1 MMPTLDDRNKPVDP
15 FNRKSIDDCSGE
27 EWDAASR
34 SYWAKTAIDKQL
46 YEEDPV
52 YSREDKVIRDWLN
65 DTEEEE
71 DLFDGSLFTD
81 TFRHD
86 RSICGEASTAHMIEE
101 EDRFEQIV
109 QILGPYYAISYC
121 HGAALD
127 ILMDID
133 NAHNSMSIDVAKVHL
148 SRMARLIN
156 ETEGV
161 NW

>member
-1 MMPTLDDRNKPVDP
+1 MMPTLDDRNKPIDP
-15 FNRKSIDDCSGE
+15 FNTRKSIDECSGE

-34 SYWAKTAIDKQL
+34 AYWAKTAIDKQL

-52 YSREDKVIRDWLN
+52 YSREEKIIKNSWLGGE
-65 DTEEEE
+65 DEE
-71 DLFDGSLFTD
+71 DLFSGNLFD
-81 TFRHD
+81 
-86 RSICGEASTAHMIEE
+86 EADQGDAEPVYKMIEE

-127 ILMDID
+127 ILMDLD
-133 NAHNSMSIDVAKVHL
+133 NAHNSNSIEVAKVHL

-156 ETEGV
+156 ETQGV

>member
-1 MMPTLDDRNKPVDP
+1 MPTLDDRNKPVDP
-15 FNRKSIDDCSGE
+15 YKTRQSIDECSGE
-27 EWDAASR
+27 EWDAATR
-34 SYWAKTAIDKQL
+34 QYWAKTAIDKQL

-52 YSREDKVIRDWLN
+52 YSREDKVIHDWLN
-65 DTEEEE
+65 DPEEE
-71 DLFDGSLFTD
+71 DLFSGNLFDEADRGD
-81 TFRHD
+81 T
-86 RSICGEASTAHMIEE
+86 EPVYKMIEE
-101 EDRFEQIV
+101 NDRFEQIV

-127 ILMDID
+127 ILMDLD
-133 NAHNSMSIDVAKVHL
+133 NAHNSTVIDVAKVHL

>member
-1 MMPTLDDRNKPVDP
+1 MMGTLDDRNKPVDP
-15 FNRKSIDDCSGE
+15 FKTRGSIDDCSVE
-27 EWDAASR
+27 EWDAAAR
-34 SYWAKTAIDKQL
+34 SKWAKEEINKYL

-52 YSREDKVIRDWLN
+52 YSREDKVVRDWLN
-65 DTEEEE
+65 DPEEE
-71 DLFDGSLFTD
+71 DLFSGNLFDEADRGD
-81 TFRHD
+81 TE
-86 RSICGEASTAHMIEE
+86 SVYKMIEE
-101 EDRFEQIV
+101 NDRFEQIV

-133 NAHNSMSIDVAKVHL
+133 NAHNSMSIEVAKVHL

>member
-1 MMPTLDDRNKPVDP
+1 MMPTLDDRNQPIDP
-15 FNRKSIDDCSGE
+15 FNTRKSIDECSGE
-27 EWDAASR
+27 EWDTAAR
-34 SYWAKTAIDKQL
+34 AYWDRQKGL

-52 YSREDKVIRDWLN
+52 YSREEKVIRDWLN
-65 DTEEEE
+65 DPEEE
-71 DLFDGSLFTD
+71 DLFDGSLFDAADRGD
-81 TFRHD
+81 T
-86 RSICGEASTAHMIEE
+86 EPVYKMIEE

-133 NAHNSMSIDVAKVHL
+133 NAHNSTSIETAKIHL

>member
-65 DTEEEE
+65 DPEEE
-71 DLFDGSLFTD
+71 DLFSGNLFDEADRGD
-81 TFRHD
+81 T
-86 RSICGEASTAHMIEE
+86 EPVYKMIEE
-101 EDRFEQIV
+101 NDRFEQIV

-127 ILMDID
+127 ILMDMD
-133 NAHNSMSIDVAKVHL
+133 NAHNSMSIEVAKVHL

>member
-15 FNRKSIDDCSGE
+15 YNTRKSIDECSGE

-34 SYWAKTAIDKQL
+34 AYWAKTAIDKQL

-52 YSREDKVIRDWLN
+52 YSKDPKDSI
-65 DTEEEE
+65 
-71 DLFDGSLFTD
+71 FSGSLFD
-81 TFRHD
+81 
-86 RSICGEASTAHMIEE
+86 EADDQGDAEPVYKMLEE

-127 ILMDID
+127 ILLDLD

>member
-1 MMPTLDDRNKPVDP
+1 MMAET
-15 FNRKSIDDCSGE
+15 RKSIDDCSGE
-27 EWDAASR
+27 EWNAA
-34 SYWAKTAIDKQL
+34 AKGHWDFLKKDRV

-52 YSREDKVIRDWLN
+52 YSSREDKIIENRRIEDEEDIFGGSLFDEADQG
-65 DTEEEE
+65 DTDPVYRLIEEEE
-71 DLFDGSLFTD
+71 
-81 TFRHD
+81 
-86 RSICGEASTAHMIEE
+86 
-101 EDRFEQIV
+101 RFEQIV

-127 ILMDID
+127 ILLDID

-156 ETEGV
+156 ETQGV